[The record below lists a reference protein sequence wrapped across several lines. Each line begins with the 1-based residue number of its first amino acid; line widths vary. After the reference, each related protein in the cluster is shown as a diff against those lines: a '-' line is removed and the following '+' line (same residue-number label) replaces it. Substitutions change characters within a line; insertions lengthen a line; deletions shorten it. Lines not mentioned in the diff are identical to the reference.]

1 MVWHIFGMKGCAM
14 VKILVFSPSFRMR
27 AMIVGILTSSG
38 VEVESVTS
46 RRALFKRCSEKLFD
60 KVVIEDFRLFM
71 DGEGSVERIRA
82 HFSSRPKIVVL
93 STTVDEQTILSLF
106 ECGVDQ
112 YILLPLSP
120 SRLRRKV
127 CGE

>member
-46 RRALFKRCSEKLFD
+46 R
-60 KVVIEDFRLFM
+60 
-71 DGEGSVERIRA
+71 
-82 HFSSRPKIVVL
+82 
-93 STTVDEQTILSLF
+93 
-106 ECGVDQ
+106 
-112 YILLPLSP
+112 
-120 SRLRRKV
+120 
-127 CGE
+127 

>member
-1 MVWHIFGMKGCAM
+1 M

-71 DGEGSVERIRA
+71 DGEGSIERIRA
-82 HFSSRPKIVVL
+82 HFSNRPKIVVL
-93 STTVDEQTILSLF
+93 STTIDEQTILSLF